1 MATNSSIEWTES
13 TWNPITG
20 CTKISSGCK
29 NCYAERMARRLH
41 AMGQPNYRNG
51 FKVTLHP
58 HALEIPLRW
67 KKPQT
72 IFVNSMSDL
81 FHQDVP
87 LEFIERIFDVMN
99 RASWHTFQILTK
111 RADRLA
117 EVHKQ
122 LNWTKNIWMGVS
134 VESSKYK
141 ERMSDL
147 RKTNAFVKFISFE
160 PLVGRVGKLNMKG
173 MDWAIVG
180 GESGPGARYMDPQWV
195 IEIRNQCQEQ
205 NVPFFFKQWGGTNKK
220 KAGRLLEGKTWD
232 EMPQVVSLG
241 KP

>member
-1 MATNSSIEWTES
+1 
-13 TWNPITG
+13 
-20 CTKISSGCK
+20 
-29 NCYAERMARRLH
+29 
-41 AMGQPNYRNG
+41 
-51 FKVTLHP
+51 
-58 HALEIPLRW
+58 
-67 KKPQT
+67 
-72 IFVNSMSDL
+72 
-81 FHQDVP
+81 
-87 LEFIERIFDVMN
+87 
-99 RASWHTFQILTK
+99 
-111 RADRLA
+111 
-117 EVHKQ
+117 
-122 LNWTKNIWMGVS
+122 MGVS